1 MILADDATRSAW
13 AEALRVSPVLCH
25 LGEAQLQRLIDEG
38 DFHEFETGVEFIR
51 AGTHTFSVYFVV
63 GGSYDVER
71 ADETIRV
78 EAPAL
83 LGEIAALT
91 GTARTATVRAVG
103 RVSTIVIERDRFLA
117 AIRTSAAAGQALTEL
132 VADRLCAPDS
142 IRQVGRFIVECIIG
156 EGGSGRV
163 LRARHPLLDIPV
175 ALKMLSHARALL
187 PEGPHEFIR
196 EASLLFHLDHPGIV
210 RVLDAFEAHRTFF
223 IVMPWIE
230 GETLREHIDRH
241 ADVSRG
247 QILCIADEVLD
258 ALTALHAA
266 GLVHRDIKPSNLL
279 VRTSGKIVL
288 IDLGIACERGATGS
302 ARRLVGSPTYC
313 SPEQILG
320 RPVDGRS
327 DVYSLGCML
336 YELVF
341 GKPPFAGNDVD
352 SVINGHLRG
361 TPDFGRVPQV
371 EMGEPFLRWL
381 RECLSRTRMQRPDA
395 LNARAR
401 LHRVMDDATS
411 PEVKAGAF
419 PSRLERPAV
428 SSA

>member
-1 MILADDATRSAW
+1 
-13 AEALRVSPVLCH
+13 V
-25 LGEAQLQRLIDEG
+25 
-38 DFHEFETGVEFIR
+38 F
-51 AGTHTFSVYFVV
+51 FVV
-63 GGSYDVER
+63 GGACDVER

-78 EAPAL
+78 DAPAL

-91 GTARTATVRAVG
+91 GTPRTATVRAVG
-103 RVSTIVIERDRFLA
+103 PLSTIVIERDRFLA

-142 IRQVGRFIVECIIG
+142 IRQVGRFTVECIIG

-187 PEGPHEFIR
+187 PEGPREFIR

-230 GETLREHIDRH
+230 GETLRERIDRN
-241 ADVSRG
+241 AEVARD
-247 QILCIADEVLD
+247 QIIHIADEVLD
-258 ALTALHAA
+258 ALGALHIA

-279 VRTSGKIVL
+279 VRTTGQIVL
-288 IDLGIACERGATGS
+288 IDLGIACEKGATGS

-327 DVYSLGCML
+327 DVYSLACTL

-341 GKPPFAGNDVD
+341 GRPPFPGDDIDA
-352 SVINGHLRG
+352 VIDGHLRG
-361 TPDFGRVPQV
+361 TPRFDLVPLV
-371 EMGEPFLRWL
+371 AMGEPFMRWL
-381 RECLSRTRMQRPDA
+381 RGCLSRTRTQRPDA
-395 LNARAR
+395 MTARAK
-401 LHRVMDDATS
+401 LHDVIEAHETSEYRIWAYTPVADQRVS
-411 PEVKAGAF
+411 PQH
-419 PSRLERPAV
+419 
-428 SSA
+428 

>member
-1 MILADDATRSAW
+1 MILTDDATRSAW

-25 LGEAQLQRLIDEG
+25 LGDAQLRRLIDEG
-38 DFHEFETGVEFIR
+38 EFQEFSSGAEFIR

-63 GGSYDVER
+63 GGAYDVER

-103 RVSTIVIERDRFLA
+103 CVSAIVIERDRFLA

-142 IRQVGRFIVECIIG
+142 IRQVGRFTVERIIG

-187 PEGPHEFIR
+187 PEGPREFIR

-230 GETLREHIDRH
+230 GETLREQIDRH
-241 ADVSRG
+241 AELSRE
-247 QILCIADEVLD
+247 QIMRIADEVLD

-279 VRTSGKIVL
+279 VRTAGKIVL

-341 GKPPFAGNDVD
+341 GQPPFPTDDIDG
-352 SVINGHLRG
+352 VIDGHLRG
-361 TPDFGRVPQV
+361 TPRFDRTPVVP
-371 EMGEPFLRWL
+371 MSDAFLRWL
-381 RECLSRTRMQRPDA
+381 RGCLSRTRTQRPDA
-395 LNARAR
+395 ATAREKLRA
-401 LHRVMDDATS
+401 LADAPQATS
-411 PEVKAGAF
+411 EHDVWTYAATNAP
-419 PSRLERPAV
+419 RV
-428 SSA
+428 SLT